1 MFLYELGSSDCRFKT
16 LRFHEGM
23 NVLLAD
29 KTQGSKLGD
38 SRNGAGKTSFVRILR
53 YLLGGRLDDS
63 LKSAEL
69 AHFSFWGDL
78 EMENAVDD
86 LTRGV
91 ADVKRI
97 ERAVKPQTKVRVDGV
112 STSIDA
118 WKLDVGQLFRLPAD
132 ANRPTVGQLV
142 SQLVRDYFGDPLKT
156 FAAES
161 AWESGARIGY
171 LLGFTPEILAKAGEA
186 SALEKNRKALKK
198 AIAEG
203 ALGNVSMNEPELR
216 ARLAKLR
223 QRRLRLESK
232 LSGFRVDEQY
242 AEHQAEADRL
252 TQAIRDLNDEG
263 LLLEQRKRDL
273 ELAMQEER
281 PTASSADM
289 AKQLETMYVEIG
301 IVLPDVVARRFEE
314 VADFHSSVVRN
325 RRLYLESE
333 RVSVLDRLKAIEAE
347 RRALDRRRAD
357 VMNLLNDSMALETFR
372 NAERELAEV
381 DSTVAD
387 LERRLELVQSVNDAG
402 LRLRS
407 ITAEAEAS
415 VRTEMAE
422 REEFI
427 EEAISLFQQL
437 GEEIYDDRDVS
448 LLIDANK
455 GVLKVTPEIDG
466 DASSGIRGVKTFLL
480 DVVCLVMAI
489 KAGRAPRILV
499 HDSLLFDSM
508 DDRQVASC
516 LNIGAR
522 LADDVGFQYI
532 VTLNSDRLQAAEAE
546 GFDRRD
552 YAIDPVLTDAGED
565 GGLFG
570 FRFK

>member
-23 NVLLAD
+23 NILLAD

-53 YLLGGRLDDS
+53 YLLGGRLYGS

-69 AHFSFWGDL
+69 AHFSFWGNLD
-78 EMENAVDD
+78 MGNASDD
-86 LTRGV
+86 LTRGI

-97 ERAVKPQTKVRVDGV
+97 ERAVKSQKKVCVDGV

-142 SQLVRDYFGDPLKT
+142 SQLARDYFDDPLKT
-156 FAAES
+156 FAAEP

-198 AIAEG
+198 AIDEG

-216 ARLAKLR
+216 ARLVKLR
-223 QRRLRLESK
+223 NRRSLLESN
-232 LSGFRVDEQY
+232 LSKFRVDEQY

-252 TQAIRDLNDEG
+252 TQMIRDLNDEG
-263 LLLEQRKRDL
+263 LALEQRKRDL

-281 PTASSADM
+281 PTVSSGDM
-289 AKQLETMYVEIG
+289 AKKLERMYAEIG
-301 IVLPDVVARRFEE
+301 IVLPDVVARRFDE

-333 RVSVLDRLKAIEAE
+333 CVSVLDRLEAIKTE
-347 RRALDRRRAD
+347 REVLDRRRAD

-372 NAERELAEV
+372 NAERELSEL
-381 DSTVAD
+381 DSEVAD
-387 LERRLELVQSVNDAG
+387 LERRLELVESVKDAG

-407 ITAEAEAS
+407 IKADAEAS
-415 VRTEMAE
+415 VRIEIAE
-422 REEFI
+422 RKEFI

-455 GVLKVTPEIDG
+455 GMLKITPEIDG
-466 DASSGIRGVKTFLL
+466 DASSGIRGVKIFLL

-489 KAGRAPRILV
+489 KADRAPRILV

-522 LADDVGFQYI
+522 LADNVGFQYI
-532 VTLNSDRLQAAEAE
+532 VTLNSDRLEAAEAE